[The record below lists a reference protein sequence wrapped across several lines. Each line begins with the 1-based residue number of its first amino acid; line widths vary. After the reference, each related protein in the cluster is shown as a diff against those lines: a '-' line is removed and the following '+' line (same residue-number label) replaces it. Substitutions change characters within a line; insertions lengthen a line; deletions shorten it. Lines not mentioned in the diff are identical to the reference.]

1 MGQSAFDGTFVQFL
15 HCHLS
20 FVRFAAQE
28 VGFQKNITCFGRK
41 VLRKVQ
47 IADGFIRRQALI
59 LLVGRSRFPL
69 LYVHILGPKIVT
81 EVQTLK
87 AKFKKGAMSCYLSG
101 REAA

>member
-59 LLVGRSRFPL
+59 LLRAVPGSQRCMSNLWYPKSFPRL
-69 LYVHILGPKIVT
+69 RH
-81 EVQTLK
+81 
-87 AKFKKGAMSCYLSG
+87 
-101 REAA
+101 

>member
-47 IADGFIRRQALI
+47 IADGFIRRQVLI

-69 LYVHILGPKIVT
+69 LYV
-81 EVQTLK
+81 
-87 AKFKKGAMSCYLSG
+87 
-101 REAA
+101 

>member
-1 MGQSAFDGTFVQFL
+1 MQKDMQRGKKFEQPHELTQGSKMQTLIHYSTGHIDGTFVQFL

-59 LLVGRSRFPL
+59 LLVGRSRLPA
-69 LYVHILGPKIVT
+69 LYV
-81 EVQTLK
+81 
-87 AKFKKGAMSCYLSG
+87 
-101 REAA
+101 